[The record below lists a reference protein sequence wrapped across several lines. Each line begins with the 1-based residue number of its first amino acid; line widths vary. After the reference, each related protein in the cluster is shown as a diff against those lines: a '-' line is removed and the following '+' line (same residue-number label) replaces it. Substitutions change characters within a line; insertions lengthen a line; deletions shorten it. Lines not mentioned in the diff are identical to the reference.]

1 MQNIIFRPDTRAW
14 LQWLF
19 AFNASLS
26 FAGNSGRLTRER
38 QTVARAALP
47 TVTSECG
54 VFSCVSINNNV
65 ANVFCFFLTRAQML
79 MHAIAHWGCADTVR
93 ESALTADSGRK
104 SLFSPR
110 TRTRVSIAPGFSP
123 SRTIY
128 HGNSCPSRLWWR
140 WERSSW
146 NDVLA
151 RAVLQSE
158 IELGSYVLYA
168 AATTDDRAPAIPRS
182 ATIIQGS
189 DNHR

>member
-1 MQNIIFRPDTRAW
+1 MQARSQQNPWGVFGWSGHLMQNIIFRPDTRAW

-26 FAGNSGRLTRER
+26 LAGNSGRLTRER

-65 ANVFCFFLTRAQML
+65 ANFFFFFFLTRAQML

-110 TRTRVSIAPGFSP
+110 TRTRVSIAPGFSRVGP
-123 SRTIY
+123 STTATAVPRDYGGAGSGAVGTA
-128 HGNSCPSRLWWR
+128 CWR
-140 WERSSW
+140 VPWCR
-146 NDVLA
+146 V
-151 RAVLQSE
+151 R
-158 IELGSYVLYA
+158 
-168 AATTDDRAPAIPRS
+168 
-182 ATIIQGS
+182 
-189 DNHR
+189 